1 MSIHNIVSISFC
13 ICALVLLLNGARAQ
27 NGVVTDV
34 VDANRGRTAIFALY
48 AGDTVVKNDGQY
60 ALCSANG
67 VVWHDLEGDGMINE
81 DLNSHGL
88 GGINVQLYW
97 VNGTVADVTTTKKDG
112 SYTFKVEPGSYYVKA
127 ACPKDYRHS
136 KLYATSATKVH
147 PVTQVSESFD
157 VSIDHATTGINAG
170 CYKPALVEGVV
181 FSDKNTNSV
190 QDTSEGGVADVAVEL
205 TKSTDTTFRLKIRTD
220 ADGKFRFPDLE
231 PSDYALYII
240 YDAKYYN
247 SPISA
252 MKESTSEEGG
262 KIKHRSVTLRVADQ
276 PSTKDGRK
284 QLVVSP
290 LQLSSGD
297 RATIKQ
303 GLYTLAKVEGVVF
316 RDENANGIWDGR
328 EKTLASVKVT
338 LYRVGESGDVAISQM
353 KSDEVGRYSFTELQ
367 PGQYYVVF
375 DTSSPEYKHS
385 SKK

>member
-1 MSIHNIVSISFC
+1 MLQSTSNLASKC
-13 ICALVLLLNGARAQ
+13 P
-27 NGVVTDV
+27 DV
-34 VDANRGRTAIFALY
+34 DVDPSLS
-48 AGDTVVKNDGQY
+48 Q
-60 ALCSANG
+60 
-67 VVWHDLEGDGMINE
+67 
-81 DLNSHGL
+81 
-88 GGINVQLYW
+88 
-97 VNGTVADVTTTKKDG
+97 
-112 SYTFKVEPGSYYVKA
+112 GSYYVKA

-157 VSIDHATTGINAG
+157 VSIDRATTGINAG

-181 FSDKNTNSV
+181 FSDKNTNSI
-190 QDTSEGGVADVAVEL
+190 QDTSTLLIRSHCLTLACATFNCHLLHTTDEGGVADVAVEL

-338 LYRVGESGDVAISQM
+338 LYRVGESGDVAVSQM
-353 KSDEVGRYSFTELQ
+353 KSDEVLYSDTLPPQDILGNHSTFFRPPGRSLQ
-367 PGQYYVVF
+367 LYRVAAGPVLRRVRHVVARVQAQLEEVRGRRVF
-375 DTSSPEYKHS
+375 MVGNKMRKER
-385 SKK
+385 

>member
-1 MSIHNIVSISFC
+1 M
-13 ICALVLLLNGARAQ
+13 
-27 NGVVTDV
+27 
-34 VDANRGRTAIFALY
+34 
-48 AGDTVVKNDGQY
+48 
-60 ALCSANG
+60 
-67 VVWHDLEGDGMINE
+67 
-81 DLNSHGL
+81 
-88 GGINVQLYW
+88 
-97 VNGTVADVTTTKKDG
+97 
-112 SYTFKVEPGSYYVKA
+112 
-127 ACPKDYRHS
+127 
-136 KLYATSATKVH
+136 
-147 PVTQVSESFD
+147 
-157 VSIDHATTGINAG
+157 
-170 CYKPALVEGVV
+170 
-181 FSDKNTNSV
+181 
-190 QDTSEGGVADVAVEL
+190 ADVAVEL

-338 LYRVGESGDVAISQM
+338 LYRVGESGDVAVSQM
-353 KSDEVGRYSFTELQ
+353 KSDEVLYSDALPPYGLSWVITQPFFRPPGRSLQ
-367 PGQYYVVF
+367 LYRVAAGPVLRRVRHVVARVQAQLEEVRGRRF
-375 DTSSPEYKHS
+375 LWLETKRKER
-385 SKK
+385 

>member
-1 MSIHNIVSISFC
+1 M
-13 ICALVLLLNGARAQ
+13 
-27 NGVVTDV
+27 
-34 VDANRGRTAIFALY
+34 
-48 AGDTVVKNDGQY
+48 
-60 ALCSANG
+60 
-67 VVWHDLEGDGMINE
+67 
-81 DLNSHGL
+81 
-88 GGINVQLYW
+88 
-97 VNGTVADVTTTKKDG
+97 
-112 SYTFKVEPGSYYVKA
+112 
-127 ACPKDYRHS
+127 
-136 KLYATSATKVH
+136 
-147 PVTQVSESFD
+147 
-157 VSIDHATTGINAG
+157 
-170 CYKPALVEGVV
+170 
-181 FSDKNTNSV
+181 
-190 QDTSEGGVADVAVEL
+190 ADVAVEL

-338 LYRVGESGDVAISQM
+338 LYRVGESGDVAVSQM
-353 KSDEVGRYSFTELQ
+353 KSDEVLYSNTL
-367 PGQYYVVF
+367 PPYTCTIMLVNRSIMLSSIRSVVTASPSCSRAST
-375 DTSSPEYKHS
+375 TSCSTRRRPS
-385 SKK
+385 TSTARRSKRVFMVCKKRKER